1 MDGARRRAAVYLVEI
16 HKKVAIAVACF
27 VFALIGVPVALRFPR
42 GGAGLV
48 IGISVFVFAIYYV
61 GLIGGEDLGDRLI
74 VSPFLS
80 MWGPNLL
87 FGTLGL
93 VGLWVMRRA
102 SPTARGGDWSDLKDA
117 VVGLLRRR
125 RGRLMRTLDRY
136 VLREWS
142 MVFLVVMFGFP
153 LLVIVIDLTDKLDRY
168 LARGL
173 TKAHVALAY
182 LYGMPETMFLVLP
195 AAVLFA
201 TVFTVGTM
209 GRHSELTAAKASG
222 ISFHRLVRPLFLAAV
237 VACVAGVG
245 LGELVPI
252 GAARKSELL
261 GEKAIR
267 TGSRT
272 NFVYRADGGW
282 VYAIRN
288 LQIATRD
295 MNDLILERV
304 GTGPEYP
311 TIVVTARRARYGR
324 GGRLDAPGRPGALP
338 AGPGSGAFA
347 SIPHAPRP
355 HLRETPDD
363 LLAEP
368 KAPDEMRY
376 AELGRYID
384 ALARSGSDTSKLAV
398 ERALKLA
405 IPFTCIIIALFGAP
419 LAITGRAAA
428 PPGASRSASRP
439 RSSSCS

>member
-1 MDGARRRAAVYLVEI
+1 
-16 HKKVAIAVACF
+16 
-27 VFALIGVPVALRFPR
+27 
-42 GGAGLV
+42 
-48 IGISVFVFAIYYV
+48 
-61 GLIGGEDLGDRLI
+61 
-74 VSPFLS
+74 
-80 MWGPNLL
+80 
-87 FGTLGL
+87 
-93 VGLWVMRRA
+93 
-102 SPTARGGDWSDLKDA
+102 
-117 VVGLLRRR
+117 
-125 RGRLMRTLDRY
+125 MRTLDRY
-136 VLREWS
+136 VLRQWS

-182 LYGMPETMFLVLP
+182 LYGMPDTMFLVLP

-324 GGRLDAPGRPGALP
+324 EAGWTLQDGRVRYLL
-338 AGPGSGAFA
+338 GPGVERSFEFRTLRAR
-347 SIPHAPRP
+347 I
-355 HLRETPDD
+355 LRETPED

-368 KAPDEMRY
+368 KAPEEMRY

-384 ALARSGSDTSKLAV
+384 ALARSGSDTRKLAV
-398 ERALKLA
+398 DRALKLA

-419 LAITGRAAA
+419 LAITN
-428 PPGASRSASRP
+428 P
-439 RSSSCS
+439 RSGAAWGVAVSLATTFLFLLLMQLSRAVGGGGLLPPVLAAWLPNILAAGGAVWLLKKAQT

>member
-1 MDGARRRAAVYLVEI
+1 
-16 HKKVAIAVACF
+16 
-27 VFALIGVPVALRFPR
+27 
-42 GGAGLV
+42 
-48 IGISVFVFAIYYV
+48 
-61 GLIGGEDLGDRLI
+61 
-74 VSPFLS
+74 
-80 MWGPNLL
+80 
-87 FGTLGL
+87 
-93 VGLWVMRRA
+93 
-102 SPTARGGDWSDLKDA
+102 
-117 VVGLLRRR
+117 
-125 RGRLMRTLDRY
+125 MRTLDRY
-136 VLREWS
+136 VLRQWS

-182 LYGMPETMFLVLP
+182 VYGMPDTMFLVLP

-201 TVFTVGTM
+201 TVFTVGSM

-222 ISFHRLVRPLFLAAV
+222 ISFHRLVLPLFLAAV
-237 VACVAGVG
+237 AACVAGVG
-245 LGELVPI
+245 LSELVPI
-252 GAARKSELL
+252 GASRKAELL

-267 TGSRT
+267 VGSRS

-324 GGRLDAPGRPGALP
+324 EGGWTLQDGRVRYLL
-338 AGPGSGAFA
+338 GPGVERSFEFRTLRAG
-347 SIPHAPRP
+347 I
-355 HLRETPDD
+355 LRETPED

-368 KAPDEMRY
+368 KAPEEMRY

-384 ALARSGSDTSKLAV
+384 ALARSGSDTRKLAV
-398 ERALKLA
+398 DRALKLA

-419 LAITGRAAA
+419 LAITN
-428 PPGASRSASRP
+428 P
-439 RSSSCS
+439 RSGAAWGVAVSLATTFLFLLLMQLSRAVGGGGLLPPTLAAWLPNILAAGGAAWLLKKAQT

>member
-1 MDGARRRAAVYLVEI
+1 
-16 HKKVAIAVACF
+16 
-27 VFALIGVPVALRFPR
+27 
-42 GGAGLV
+42 
-48 IGISVFVFAIYYV
+48 
-61 GLIGGEDLGDRLI
+61 
-74 VSPFLS
+74 
-80 MWGPNLL
+80 
-87 FGTLGL
+87 
-93 VGLWVMRRA
+93 
-102 SPTARGGDWSDLKDA
+102 
-117 VVGLLRRR
+117 
-125 RGRLMRTLDRY
+125 MRTLDRY
-136 VLREWS
+136 VLRQWS

-182 LYGMPETMFLVLP
+182 LYGMPDTMFLVLP

-245 LGELVPI
+245 LGELVPV
-252 GAARKSELL
+252 GAAKKSELL

-324 GGRLDAPGRPGALP
+324 ESGWTLQDGRVRYLL
-338 AGPGSGAFA
+338 GPGVERSFEFRTLRAR
-347 SIPHAPRP
+347 I
-355 HLRETPDD
+355 LRETPEN

-368 KAPDEMRY
+368 KAPEEMRY

-384 ALARSGSDTSKLAV
+384 ALARSGSDTRKLAV
-398 ERALKLA
+398 DRALKLA

-419 LAITGRAAA
+419 LAITN
-428 PPGASRSASRP
+428 P
-439 RSSSCS
+439 RSGAAWGVAVSLATTFLFLLLMQLSRAVGGGGLLPPTLAAWLPNILAAGGAAWLLKKAQT

>member
-1 MDGARRRAAVYLVEI
+1 
-16 HKKVAIAVACF
+16 
-27 VFALIGVPVALRFPR
+27 
-42 GGAGLV
+42 
-48 IGISVFVFAIYYV
+48 
-61 GLIGGEDLGDRLI
+61 
-74 VSPFLS
+74 
-80 MWGPNLL
+80 
-87 FGTLGL
+87 
-93 VGLWVMRRA
+93 
-102 SPTARGGDWSDLKDA
+102 
-117 VVGLLRRR
+117 
-125 RGRLMRTLDRY
+125 MRTLDRY
-136 VLREWS
+136 VLRQWS

-182 LYGMPETMFLVLP
+182 VYGMPDTMFLVLP

-252 GAARKSELL
+252 GAAKKSELL

-295 MNDLILERV
+295 MNDLILERG

-311 TIVVTARRARYGR
+311 TIVVTALRARYGR
-324 GGRLDAPGRPGALP
+324 ERGWTLQDGRVRYLMGRGVER
-338 AGPGSGAFA
+338 AFEFRTLRVR
-347 SIPHAPRP
+347 IM
-355 HLRETPDD
+355 RETPED

-368 KAPDEMRY
+368 KAPEEMRY

-384 ALARSGSDTSKLAV
+384 ALARSGSDTRKLAV
-398 ERALKLA
+398 DRALKLA

-419 LAITGRAAA
+419 LAITN
-428 PPGASRSASRP
+428 P
-439 RSSSCS
+439 RSGAAWGVAVSLATTFLFLLLMQLSRAVGGGGLLPPTLAAWLPNILAAGGAAWLLKKAQT